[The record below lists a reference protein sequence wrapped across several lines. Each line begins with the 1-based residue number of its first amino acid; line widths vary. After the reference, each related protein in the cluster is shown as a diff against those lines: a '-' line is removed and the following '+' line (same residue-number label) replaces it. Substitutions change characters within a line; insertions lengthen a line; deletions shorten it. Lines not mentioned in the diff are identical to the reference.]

1 MRLMKKNHAPIHE
14 SVSFTKGKKLI
25 DSSTLTLQRTMPIRA
40 QFLISFGNETKEE
53 LEFSFQLAVLS
64 ITGLN

>member
-1 MRLMKKNHAPIHE
+1 
-14 SVSFTKGKKLI
+14 
-25 DSSTLTLQRTMPIRA
+25 MPIRA

-64 ITGLN
+64 ITGLNWSRVKWLDD